1 MTILSFKP
9 KGRGGGCGAPER
21 HIVFKLKAQL
31 LFPRQVSLPP
41 PRARGRQPSDG
52 IVIHQG
58 PVTAAEGLTPPSP
71 GSPRLGSA
79 LHPAKVTPP
88 AALPR
93 ALSILRSSRLFSS
106 LLSPSVSTDPC
117 SHQPCWFSSSFAPGH
132 PSSVPGPQG
141 STSKARPKGKLEMLI
156 LFFWGEGKRIRSG
169 KPTYGK
175 DLHYIANSL
184 TGPSP
189 ARSN

>member
-9 KGRGGGCGAPER
+9 KGRGGGRGASER

-71 GSPRLGSA
+71 GTARLGSA

-88 AALPR
+88 RRPRQLLLPR
-93 ALSILRSSRLFSS
+93 APQHPPLLSPLLIPPFSLGLDRSLPSSHWFSS
-106 LLSPSVSTDPC
+106 LLLAILPLC
-117 SHQPCWFSSSFAPGH
+117 LGHQSSS
-132 PSSVPGPQG
+132 PQRQAG
-141 STSKARPKGKLEMLI
+141 DADVTFL
-156 LFFWGEGKRIRSG
+156 GEG
-169 KPTYGK
+169 
-175 DLHYIANSL
+175 
-184 TGPSP
+184 
-189 ARSN
+189 

>member
-106 LLSPSVSTDPC
+106 PPFSLRLHRSLLSSTLLVFFFLCSWPSFLCAWATGI
-117 SHQPCWFSSSFAPGH
+117 HQ
-132 PSSVPGPQG
+132 
-141 STSKARPKGKLEMLI
+141 
-156 LFFWGEGKRIRSG
+156 
-169 KPTYGK
+169 
-175 DLHYIANSL
+175 
-184 TGPSP
+184 
-189 ARSN
+189 